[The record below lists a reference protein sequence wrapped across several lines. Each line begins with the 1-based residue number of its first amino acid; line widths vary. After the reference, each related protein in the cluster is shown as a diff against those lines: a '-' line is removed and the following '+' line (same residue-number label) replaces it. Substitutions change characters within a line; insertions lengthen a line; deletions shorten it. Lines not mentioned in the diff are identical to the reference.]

1 MLSTILLQITQTA
14 GAVQDTMAKAAA
26 SVATAA
32 TAPKEDSLS
41 LLTLIVKGG
50 YIMIPIGIL
59 SIISIYILIE
69 RFITIN
75 NAGKMDKNFMNT
87 IKDFVQNG
95 NMNAAKALCKN
106 SNSPVAKMVEK
117 GISRIDKPIKEVEG
131 AIENV
136 GKIEVLKLEKNLG
149 ILGIIAGIAPM
160 FGFIGTISGVIKIF
174 YNISLAD
181 NISIGLISG
190 GLYEKM
196 ITSAAGLVVGIF
208 AYVSYHV
215 LSMMLDKV
223 VYKMETATVEFID
236 LLQEPA
242 V

>member
-14 GAVQDTMAKAAA
+14 GAVHDTMAKAAA

-32 TAPKEDSLS
+32 AAPKEDSLS
-41 LLTLIVKGG
+41 LLTLIIKGG

-117 GISRIDKPIKEVEG
+117 GINRIDKPIKEVEG

>member
-26 SVATAA
+26 AVAA
-32 TAPKEDSLS
+32 TPVAPKEDSLS
-41 LLTLIVKGG
+41 LLTLIMKGG

-95 NMNAAKALCKN
+95 NMTAAKALCKN

-208 AYVSYHV
+208 AYVGYHV